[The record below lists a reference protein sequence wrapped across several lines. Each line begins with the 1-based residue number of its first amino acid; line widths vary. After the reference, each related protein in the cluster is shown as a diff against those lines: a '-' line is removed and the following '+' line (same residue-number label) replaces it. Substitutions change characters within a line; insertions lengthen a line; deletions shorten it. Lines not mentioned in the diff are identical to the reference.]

1 MVLKRQIK
9 AKLKALL
16 RNVKWPSP
24 PYMAL
29 LAPGL
34 CGLCIVTALWLVA
47 RPATTAPQHTMT
59 AATALPPNQQLP
71 EPIHWSTVTLKH
83 GDNLS
88 KLFKRHHIPQQ
99 TLMHLTQNKNF
110 QRHTR
115 HLQIGQLV
123 HVGLNPQQQL
133 IKLRIPI
140 DIDKDLVAERQ
151 ANLSFAVHI
160 HQTQM
165 ERQYAYAKLTIEDS
179 LHRAAQQK
187 KLDINITQQ
196 LAAIYGDRLNMQ
208 RDLRKGD
215 QFEVLYEQYLID
227 GKVAKTGNI
236 VAAKCQHKHHN
247 IDAVRYTTAKHV
259 HGYYDLSGKNLQKSF
274 MRFPCQFKR
283 VSSPFNLNRLHPI
296 LRIRRPHYGVDL
308 AASYGTP
315 VHVVADGV
323 VTSVGYRGGYGRT
336 IKVQH
341 GHGRITI
348 YAHLSRYTKRLKKG
362 QKVRKGKVIGYV
374 GSTGY
379 ATGPHLHFE
388 IRVNNKPINPLTA
401 SLPLATPLSDTEMAQ
416 YLPAAQHWLDLLNQ
430 QQLHADQNNPSNIT
444 QKPTTQ

>member
-1 MVLKRQIK
+1 MVLNRRFKVQLGALRK
-9 AKLKALL
+9 AWRPGPAYRALI
-16 RNVKWPSP
+16 VPS
-24 PYMAL
+24 
-29 LAPGL
+29 L
-34 CGLCIVTALWLVA
+34 CGLCIITALWLMV
-47 RPATTAPQHTMT
+47 RPATITPLNTIT
-59 AATALPPNQQLP
+59 AATSLPANQQLP
-71 EPIHWSTVTLKH
+71 EPIHWTTVKLQH

-88 KLFKRHHIPQQ
+88 TLFKQQHISQQ
-99 TLMHLTQNKNF
+99 TLMQLTNDKNF
-110 QRHTR
+110 QQHTKY
-115 HLQIGQLV
+115 LQIGQLV

-140 DIDKDLVAERQ
+140 AIDKDLVAERQ
-151 ANLSFAVHI
+151 ANQSFAVHI

-215 QFEVLYEQYLID
+215 QFEVLYEQFLID

-236 VAAKCQHKHHN
+236 VAAKCQHKHHS
-247 IDAVRYTTAKHV
+247 IDAVRYTTDKHI
-259 HGYYDLSGKNLQKSF
+259 HGYYDLAGKNLQKSF
-274 MRFPCQFKR
+274 MRYPCQFKR

-308 AASYGTP
+308 AANYGTP
-315 VHVVADGV
+315 VHVVADGT
-323 VTSVGYRGGYGRT
+323 VTTVGYQGGYGRT
-336 IKVQH
+336 IKVRH

-348 YAHLSRYTKRLKKG
+348 YAHLSRYAKNLKKG

-388 IRVNNKPINPLTA
+388 IRANNKPINPLTA
-401 SLPLATPLSDTEMAQ
+401 SLPLATPLSDAEMAQ
-416 YLPAAQHWLDLLNQ
+416 YLPTAQHWLDLLNQ
-430 QQLHADQNNPSNIT
+430 QQLHADQKKPGNIT
-444 QKPTTQ
+444 QKPAIQ